1 VVLFRDLSV
10 TLALEDMYRGV
21 PAVFVDLV
29 GYDEIAHHA
38 GPERPEALRALES
51 LDEQVETLTRAA
63 AGAPRPYQFVLL
75 SDHGQTQ
82 GATFRQRHG
91 VTLEELVRSLV
102 DESSEVAGAG
112 GTTEDWGHLNAIL
125 SETVAGAGLGAR
137 TARRTLRRRMHDGYV
152 QLGPESR
159 GGRRDAGRARAER
172 DDAEAPAAEVVVC
185 VSGNL
190 AHVYLNALPGRAS
203 VADIDSAYP
212 HLLQGLAGHPG
223 VGFVVV
229 QSEAHGSLAVDAEGV
244 HYLRDGRV
252 EGRDP
257 LAGYGGRAH
266 EHVARLVSFP
276 HSGDIV
282 VMGAYDAQT
291 EEVAPFEEL
300 VGSHGGLGGAQTR
313 PFLMFPADWPL
324 DDGAIVGAEAVH
336 TILRG
341 WLDRIGAR
349 PPRVEAR
356 SGG

>member
-1 VVLFRDLSV
+1 
-10 TLALEDMYRGV
+10 MYRGV
-21 PAVFVDLV
+21 SAVYVDLV
-29 GYDEIAHHA
+29 GYDEIAHRA

-51 LDEQVETLTRAA
+51 LDEQVETLARAA
-63 AGAPRPYQFVLL
+63 AGAPRPYHFVLL

-125 SETVAGAGLGAR
+125 SETVAGAGIGAR
-137 TARRTLRRRMHDGYV
+137 TARRTLRRRMQDGYV

-159 GGRRDAGRARAER
+159 GGDRDRERARVEHDDAGE
-172 DDAEAPAAEVVVC
+172 PVPEVVVC

-190 AHVYLNALPGRAS
+190 AHVYLNALPGRAA
-203 VADIDSAYP
+203 VAEIDAAYP
-212 HLLQGLAGHPG
+212 RLLQGLAGHPG
-223 VGFVVV
+223 IGFVVV
-229 QSEAHGSLAVDAEGV
+229 DSEAHGPLAVDAEGV
-244 HYLRDGRV
+244 HYLRDRRV

-257 LAGYGGRAH
+257 LAGYGGRAD
-266 EHVARLVSFP
+266 EHVARLVAFP

-282 VMGAYDAQT
+282 VMGRYDGET

-313 PFLMFPADWPL
+313 PFLLFPADWPL
-324 DDGAIVGAEAVH
+324 DDGAIVGAEKVH
-336 TILRG
+336 EILRG
-341 WLDRIGAR
+341 WLERIGAR
-349 PPRVEAR
+349 PPAVEAP